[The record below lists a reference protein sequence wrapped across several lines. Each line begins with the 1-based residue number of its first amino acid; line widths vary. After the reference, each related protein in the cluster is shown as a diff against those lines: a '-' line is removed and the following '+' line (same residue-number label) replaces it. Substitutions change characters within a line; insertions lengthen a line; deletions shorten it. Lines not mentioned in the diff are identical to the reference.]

1 MTYAEKKQKLRY
13 SRYFIHI
20 LLLSLTWLERNQ
32 RLTRKFFCDC
42 FVIFG
47 NSTISNSVE
56 KALSLL
62 IFDDDILMYWYIFKK
77 IPYLLSLEKY
87 FKNQTRLSFI
97 IWMYWSIHKKTNTY
111 FSRWYCWVHSSK
123 SFISKDF
130 KNREICCC

>member
-32 RLTRKFFCDC
+32 RLTRKFFWDC

-56 KALSLL
+56 KAFV
-62 IFDDDILMYWYIFKK
+62 IVNFWWWYIDVLIYFQK
-77 IPYLLSLEKY
+77 IPYLHSLEKY